1 MIEKTFKAS
10 KCNLNF
16 FEHNIGAQETI
27 LFIHGWTAGW
37 EVWMN
42 DIEKYGAKYNIY
54 AVDLPGH
61 NKSGKLKKYTLNN
74 YFDPIYEFFLSL
86 KKELILVGHSLGAS
100 LSFLIATKSQSISKL
115 VLEDPPWYSE
125 TRGEINTDVSNDE
138 FVKSQI
144 KRYEIQRNFFIN
156 QKKTWRTSID
166 ALRALREFDHESYK
180 KYPER
185 VAIRAIWAFHNDV
198 NIWNVEDDWAWEDA
212 VNLSKQVNAKTLL
225 IGGNTNKGSL
235 MTESIAEKVKMNIND
250 CQLEYIDSGHNIRL
264 ERPDEY
270 YKLLDKFI

>member
-10 KCNLNF
+10 NCNLNF

-74 YFDPIYEFFLSL
+74 YFDPIYEFFSSL
-86 KKELILVGHSLGAS
+86 NKELILVGHSLGAS
-100 LSFLIATKSQSISKL
+100 LSFLIATKSQNISKL

>member
-42 DIEKYGAKYNIY
+42 DIEKYGTKYNIY

-74 YFDPIYEFFLSL
+74 YFDPIYEFFSSL
-86 KKELILVGHSLGAS
+86 NKELILVGHSLGAS
-100 LSFLIATKSQSISKL
+100 LSFLIATKSQNISKL

-212 VNLSKQVNAKTLL
+212 VNLSKQINAKTLL
-225 IGGNTNKGSL
+225 IGGNNNKGSL

>member
-10 KCNLNF
+10 NCNLNF

-74 YFDPIYEFFLSL
+74 YFDPIYEFFSSL

-100 LSFLIATKSQSISKL
+100 LSFLIATKSQNISKL

>member
-10 KCNLNF
+10 NCNLNF

-42 DIEKYGAKYNIY
+42 DIEKYAAKYNIY

-100 LSFLIATKSQSISKL
+100 LSFLIATKSQNISKL

-125 TRGEINTDVSNDE
+125 TRGEINTDVSKDE

-166 ALRALREFDHESYK
+166 ALRALREFDNESYK

>member
-74 YFDPIYEFFLSL
+74 YFDPVYEFFSSL
-86 KKELILVGHSLGAS
+86 NKELILVGHSLGAS
-100 LSFLIATKSQSISKL
+100 LSFLIATKSQNISKL

-125 TRGEINTDVSNDE
+125 TRGEINTDVSKDE

-212 VNLSKQVNAKTLL
+212 VNLSKQINAKTLL
-225 IGGNTNKGSL
+225 IGGNNNKGSL

>member
-100 LSFLIATKSQSISKL
+100 LSFLIATKSQNISKL

>member
-1 MIEKTFKAS
+1 MIEKTFKAND
-10 KCNLNF
+10 CNLNF
-16 FEHNIGAQETI
+16 FEHNIGAKETI
-27 LFIHGWTAGW
+27 FYIHGWTAGW

-42 DIEKYGAKYNIY
+42 DIEKYGRIYNIY

-61 NKSGKLKKYTLNN
+61 NKSGKLERYTLEN
-74 YFDPIYEFFLSL
+74 YFGPVYEFAFSIE
-86 KKELILVGHSLGAS
+86 KEMTLVGHSLGAS
-100 LSFLIATKSQSISKL
+100 LAFLIATKLQNINKL

-125 TRGEINTDVSNDE
+125 KKGEINNESDDE

-144 KRYEIQRNFFIN
+144 KRYEFQRNFFIN
-156 QKKTWRTSID
+156 QKKIWRTSLD

-212 VNLSKQVNAKTLL
+212 VNLSKKINAKTLL
-225 IGGNTNKGSL
+225 LGGNNSKGSL
-235 MTESIAEKVKMNIND
+235 MTKVIAEKVKTNIYD
-250 CQLEYIDSGHNIRL
+250 CQLEFIDSGHNIRL
-264 ERPDEY
+264 EKPQEY
-270 YKLLDKFI
+270 YEILDRFI

>member
-10 KCNLNF
+10 NCNLNF
-16 FEHNIGAQETI
+16 FEHNIGAQETL

>member
-1 MIEKTFKAS
+1 M
-10 KCNLNF
+10 
-16 FEHNIGAQETI
+16 
-27 LFIHGWTAGW
+27 
-37 EVWMN
+37 
-42 DIEKYGAKYNIY
+42 
-54 AVDLPGH
+54 
-61 NKSGKLKKYTLNN
+61 
-74 YFDPIYEFFLSL
+74 
-86 KKELILVGHSLGAS
+86 GAS

-166 ALRALREFDHESYK
+166 ALRALREFDHEAYK

-235 MTESIAEKVKMNIND
+235 MTESIAEKVKKNIND

-270 YKLLDKFI
+270 YKLIDKFI

>member
-10 KCNLNF
+10 NCDLNF

-100 LSFLIATKSQSISKL
+100 LSFLIATKSQNISKL

>member
-10 KCNLNF
+10 NCNLNF

-166 ALRALREFDHESYK
+166 ALRALREFDHEAYK

-235 MTESIAEKVKMNIND
+235 MTESIAEKVKKNIND

-270 YKLLDKFI
+270 YKLIDKFI

>member
-10 KCNLNF
+10 NCNLNF
-16 FEHNIGAQETI
+16 FEHNIGAQKTI

-61 NKSGKLKKYTLNN
+61 NKSGKLKKYTLDN
-74 YFDPIYEFFLSL
+74 YFDPIYEFFSSL

>member
-10 KCNLNF
+10 NCNLNF

-100 LSFLIATKSQSISKL
+100 LSFLIASKSQNISKL

>member
-10 KCNLNF
+10 NCNLNF
-16 FEHNIGAQETI
+16 FEHNIGAKETL

-100 LSFLIATKSQSISKL
+100 LSFLIATKSQNISKL

>member
-1 MIEKTFKAS
+1 
-10 KCNLNF
+10 
-16 FEHNIGAQETI
+16 
-27 LFIHGWTAGW
+27 
-37 EVWMN
+37 MN

-235 MTESIAEKVKMNIND
+235 MTESIAKKVKMNIND